1 MKRANRILD
10 LIPFRRTWGAADISL
25 SRFQPKLYIARATAE
40 QAWRNWANA
49 CVPDIISARLVQ
61 SEAKLKHGSNR
72 LYGCYKFDSP
82 RLAGVSVARFARA
95 DARASGSKYVFSV
108 AAGILPFSL
117 NISHAA
123 AAGTGRSAP
132 VSGAA
137 MDASE
142 ARRGSPLTPGPANV
156 AAAGTAGTAAL
167 RIIRCAQRTLNT
179 YPPSGAR
186 WGRGNFAR
194 VAVVVRNLHG
204 SISCLLRLAG
214 SRTRLTCPSPCRFQP
229 SSGGATS
236 ILYCSVVNV
245 ER

>member
-1 MKRANRILD
+1 MDVFDVHRLRWV
-10 LIPFRRTWGAADISL
+10 R
-25 SRFQPKLYIARATAE
+25 
-40 QAWRNWANA
+40 
-49 CVPDIISARLVQ
+49 VPTR
-61 SEAKLKHGSNR
+61 GN
-72 LYGCYKFDSP
+72 P
-82 RLAGVSVARFARA
+82 
-95 DARASGSKYVFSV
+95 KYVFSV

-142 ARRGSPLTPGPANV
+142 ASRGSPLTPGPADV
-156 AAAGTAGTAAL
+156 AAAGTAAP